1 MMTALR
7 YSEVHQVN
15 IEQLKLLME
24 LLNELANCGGIA
36 SQDISE
42 TKVLNS
48 FNCNINEQ
56 SSFKIS
62 FKDVNR
68 CQIKLKKFSYVSGH

>member
-1 MMTALR
+1 MEDSSKMMGALR

-36 SQDISE
+36 SQVNSE
-42 TKVLNS
+42 TKVPSS
-48 FNCNINEQ
+48 FICNINQ
-56 SSFKIS
+56 LSSRKKEF
-62 FKDVNR
+62 
-68 CQIKLKKFSYVSGH
+68 LKMKTDD

>member
-56 SSFKIS
+56 SSFK
-62 FKDVNR
+62 KDVNR

>member
-1 MMTALR
+1 MMGALR

-24 LLNELANCGGIA
+24 LLNELTNGGGIA
-36 SQDISE
+36 SQVISE

-48 FNCNINEQ
+48 FTCN
-56 SSFKIS
+56 
-62 FKDVNR
+62 VN
-68 CQIKLKKFSYVSGH
+68 

>member
-1 MMTALR
+1 MMCFLPVKISLYEVEDSSKMMNALR

-48 FNCNINEQ
+48 FTCNINE
-56 SSFKIS
+56 
-62 FKDVNR
+62 
-68 CQIKLKKFSYVSGH
+68 